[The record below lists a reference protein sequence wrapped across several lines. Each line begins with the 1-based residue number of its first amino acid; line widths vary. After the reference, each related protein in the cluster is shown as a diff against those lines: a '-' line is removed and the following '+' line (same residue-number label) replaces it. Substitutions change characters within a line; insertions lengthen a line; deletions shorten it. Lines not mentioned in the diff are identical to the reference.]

1 MLEALLDCQLNEFAG
16 VDYRTPADAD
26 DDIGSALPDLI
37 KQLQRIFTRRVRPN
51 SLVETGQFNR
61 QGLSQSTEVT
71 GLFSQ
76 SREATKT
83 AAGNSGRAKAAAGLR
98 CRFVKNDL
106 LKRAVCK
113 FHGLG

>member
-51 SLVETGQFNR
+51 SLVETG
-61 QGLSQSTEVT
+61 
-71 GLFSQ
+71 
-76 SREATKT
+76 
-83 AAGNSGRAKAAAGLR
+83 
-98 CRFVKNDL
+98 
-106 LKRAVCK
+106 
-113 FHGLG
+113 